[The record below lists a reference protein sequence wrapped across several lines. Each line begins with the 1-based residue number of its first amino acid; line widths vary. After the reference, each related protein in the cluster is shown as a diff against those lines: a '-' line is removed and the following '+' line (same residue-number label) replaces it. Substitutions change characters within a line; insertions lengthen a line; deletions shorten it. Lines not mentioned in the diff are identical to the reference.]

1 MPRAISPLPSR
12 DDADW
17 KPALLVLN
25 LPLIN
30 EFSSTPSGL
39 EIDSLYALAQM
50 GERSVPIFYE
60 RVHAEQQI
68 QLAKQRAEAEAQAA
82 VRAAARERQ
91 KNPPPWGTPGAKAY
105 EIERIRQELAKK
117 GRG

>member
-1 MPRAISPLPSR
+1 
-12 DDADW
+12 
-17 KPALLVLN
+17 
-25 LPLIN
+25 
-30 EFSSTPSGL
+30 
-39 EIDSLYALAQM
+39 M

-60 RVHAEQQI
+60 RVHAEQQT